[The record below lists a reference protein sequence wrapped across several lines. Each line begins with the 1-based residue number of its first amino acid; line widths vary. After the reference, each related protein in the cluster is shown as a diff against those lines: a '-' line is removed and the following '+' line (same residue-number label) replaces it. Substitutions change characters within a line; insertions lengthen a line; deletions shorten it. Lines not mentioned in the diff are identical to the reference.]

1 MFTPKVVL
9 ALVGWVLAFALF
21 VAMQAQH
28 WGLFFLILAAEIGII
43 TIQITWGQKSKGF
56 KNLDE
61 LKKD

>member
-1 MFTPKVVL
+1 ML

-28 WGLFFLILAAEIGII
+28 WGLFFLILAAEIGVI